1 MKEKMKVSHTVMFN
15 SAIPWTVACPAPLS
29 MEFSRQQ
36 YWSRLPFPSPW
47 GLPDLRIKLFPHL
60 RKEIYF

>member
-15 SAIPWTVACPAPLS
+15 SAIPWTVACPALS

-36 YWSRLPFPSPW
+36 YWSGLPFPSPW
-47 GLPDLRIKLFPHL
+47 GLPNLRIKLFPV
-60 RKEIYF
+60 